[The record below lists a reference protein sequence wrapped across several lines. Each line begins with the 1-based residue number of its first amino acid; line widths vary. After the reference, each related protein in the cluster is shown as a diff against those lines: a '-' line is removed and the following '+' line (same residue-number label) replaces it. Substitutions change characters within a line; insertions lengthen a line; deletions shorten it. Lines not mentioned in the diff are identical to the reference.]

1 MVSPSHSF
9 TPAEECG
16 GETMRHP
23 SAAPGPIGSTGEET
37 GLVEDDTFV
46 PEVIDRAS
54 ELGG

>member
-23 SAAPGPIGSTGEET
+23 SAEPGPAGSTGEEL
-37 GLVEDDTFV
+37 GLVEDDAFV
-46 PEVIDRAS
+46 PEMIDGAS
-54 ELGG
+54 KLGG